1 MSTGKGLEPYPLT
14 RAEDTN
20 RYVALQRSPA
30 FARLRSRSRRYLA
43 WSATLY
49 LGTFT
54 VTVVLSR
61 WMPGVPR
68 LMCALGLIALPV
80 LVAVVHLVYARRR
93 LDPLADR
100 IRAEFEGSRR

>member
-1 MSTGKGLEPYPLT
+1 MSTDKDLEPYPLT

-30 FARLRSRSRRYLA
+30 FARLRFRSRRYLA
-43 WSATLY
+43 WSTTLY

-54 VTVVLSR
+54 ITVVLAQ

-68 LMCALGLIALPV
+68 LMCALGLIVLPV
-80 LVAVVHLVYARRR
+80 LVAVLHLVYTRRR

-100 IRAEFEGSRR
+100 IRAEFESSRR